1 MATIALYAGKINQ
14 MTSLT
19 GEVKKSVDDYSS
31 ELFSLKSK
39 ALNIRKSICD
49 LDDVIGMIQASTEIQ
64 EKKIE
69 SLENFSQKTEEF
81 TAEVVRIDEEV
92 AAVINQNKED
102 FYNKYNYLKPDAEKN
117 FLEICFDSAAEW
129 CKEHWKE
136 ILIGLSFIVIGALL
150 SWITGG
156 SFLPMLLSGLKAAL
170 TSGAITGGIN
180 AGISIVS
187 SLVQGEDIGTII
199 GNSLNA
205 FGDGFAG
212 GFMIGGI
219 MAGTSMALSSGFR
232 IAAKSGVRT
241 GKKGG
246 IGKEG
251 VFKIL
256 SPDRIAADGNSGGTL
271 FKIGKTFRVDVDTR
285 IIGNVSSRNH
295 LKLPNFFH
303 MHLPGV
309 KGNVPWLGINCGH
322 IPIGLYFSV
331 IFGSGLSFGEVSRV
345 D

>member
-1 MATIALYAGKINQ
+1 
-14 MTSLT
+14 
-19 GEVKKSVDDYSS
+19 
-31 ELFSLKSK
+31 
-39 ALNIRKSICD
+39 
-49 LDDVIGMIQASTEIQ
+49 
-64 EKKIE
+64 
-69 SLENFSQKTEEF
+69 
-81 TAEVVRIDEEV
+81 
-92 AAVINQNKED
+92 
-102 FYNKYNYLKPDAEKN
+102 
-117 FLEICFDSAAEW
+117 
-129 CKEHWKE
+129 
-136 ILIGLSFIVIGALL
+136 
-150 SWITGG
+150 
-156 SFLPMLLSGLKAAL
+156 MLLSGLKAAL
-170 TSGAITGGIN
+170 ASGAITGGIN

-212 GFMIGGI
+212 GFMSGGI

>member
-1 MATIALYAGKINQ
+1 MATIALYAGKMNQ
-14 MTSLT
+14 MSSLI
-19 GEVKKSVDDYSS
+19 GEVRKSVDDYSS

-39 ALNIRKSICD
+39 TLNIRKSVCD
-49 LDDVIGMIQASTEIQ
+49 LDDVSGMIQASTEIQ

-81 TAEVVRIDEEV
+81 TGEVVRIDEEV

-117 FLEICFDSAAEW
+117 FLEICFDSAAY
-129 CKEHWKE
+129 
-136 ILIGLSFIVIGALL
+136 
-150 SWITGG
+150 
-156 SFLPMLLSGLKAAL
+156 LPMLLSGLKAAL
-170 TSGAITGGIN
+170 ASGAITGGIN

>member
-117 FLEICFDSAAEW
+117 FLEICFDSAAY
-129 CKEHWKE
+129 
-136 ILIGLSFIVIGALL
+136 
-150 SWITGG
+150 
-156 SFLPMLLSGLKAAL
+156 LPMLLSGLKAAL
-170 TSGAITGGIN
+170 ASGAITGEIN
-180 AGISIVS
+180 AGISLDS

>member
-1 MATIALYAGKINQ
+1 MGTIALYAGKMNQ
-14 MTSLT
+14 MSSLI
-19 GEVKKSVDDYSS
+19 GGVRKSVDDYSS

-39 ALNIRKSICD
+39 TLNIRKSVCD
-49 LDDVIGMIQASTEIQ
+49 LDDVSGMIQASTEIQ

-69 SLENFSQKTEEF
+69 SLENFK
-81 TAEVVRIDEEV
+81 
-92 AAVINQNKED
+92 D